1 MRTGPP
7 SHWKA
12 IGAAGEVPTNPSAE
26 ECANIARHWVEECD
40 LNHEKCHGRD
50 CSNGEDILP
59 RRVLDLSAGQIRLI
73 ETAPGQRGRYVA
85 LSHCWGKEQLLIT
98 TRETLADRMAGIDIE
113 AMPRTF
119 QDSIKI
125 TRGLGI
131 PFIWIDSL
139 CIIQKDAEDWE
150 EQSAV
155 MADIYARCYLNIAA
169 TRAAG
174 GHEGVLKP
182 RYTRRDSIRWSVD
195 FARQTNHR
203 YDARKHVPTVRD
215 FEVQSYKIPAID
227 DDVRIRVALW
237 SSHEALQTSRWLR
250 LHDDVAPLLPRT
262 WVYQE
267 RSLAPRSLHIH
278 SSEMIWICNAVQ
290 RCECGALNATPVGGD
305 GWSATKAQIAMLG
318 EVKDRKALYGL
329 WRTIV
334 EDISILDLS
343 FESDRLPAL
352 SGLATRFAEHFPKGE
367 RYLAGLWEGD
377 LLRDLLWESG
387 GSQQVDGP
395 TRQRKAGVPSWSW
408 ASLSWG
414 GDHPSGLDWEY
425 ETKPKLAK
433 WAGTTTY
440 QQDPRTQLISAS
452 VEVQGK
458 NRYGTVIGGSIIIE
472 GALCGITQG
481 DKNPEQMPLPIPGI
495 MTLDANGFNSLHLN
509 YDTPASAQESSG
521 TIVYCLFIG
530 CFSEVFDDPDEPH
543 VQRCGLML
551 RPTLVKGRFERVG
564 RWKQYVE
571 DWTKK
576 QEVWTKE
583 ASVFQVEI
591 I

>member
-1 MRTGPP
+1 M
-7 SHWKA
+7 
-12 IGAAGEVPTNPSAE
+12 
-26 ECANIARHWVEECD
+26 
-40 LNHEKCHGRD
+40 
-50 CSNGEDILP
+50 
-59 RRVLDLSAGQIRLI
+59 
-73 ETAPGQRGRYVA
+73 A
-85 LSHCWGKEQLLIT
+85 LS
-98 TRETLADRMAGIDIE
+98 
-113 AMPRTF
+113 
-119 QDSIKI
+119 
-125 TRGLGI
+125 
-131 PFIWIDSL
+131 
-139 CIIQKDAEDWE
+139 
-150 EQSAV
+150 
-155 MADIYARCYLNIAA
+155 
-169 TRAAG
+169 
-174 GHEGVLKP
+174 
-182 RYTRRDSIRWSVD
+182 
-195 FARQTNHR
+195 
-203 YDARKHVPTVRD
+203 
-215 FEVQSYKIPAID
+215 
-227 DDVRIRVALW
+227 
-237 SSHEALQTSRWLR
+237 
-250 LHDDVAPLLPRT
+250 
-262 WVYQE
+262 
-267 RSLAPRSLHIH
+267 
-278 SSEMIWICNAVQ
+278 
-290 RCECGALNATPVGGD
+290 NATPVGGD

-352 SGLATRFAEHFPKGE
+352 SGLATRFAEHFSKGE

-395 TRQRKAGVPSWSW
+395 TRERKAGVPSWSW

-440 QQDPRTQLISAS
+440 QQDPRTRLISAS

-472 GALCGITQG
+472 GALRGIIQG
-481 DKNPEQMPLPIPGI
+481 DKNPEQTPLPIPGI
-495 MTLDANGFNSLHLN
+495 MTLNASGFNSLHLN

>member
-1 MRTGPP
+1 M
-7 SHWKA
+7 
-12 IGAAGEVPTNPSAE
+12 
-26 ECANIARHWVEECD
+26 
-40 LNHEKCHGRD
+40 
-50 CSNGEDILP
+50 P
-59 RRVLDLSAGQIRLI
+59 RRVLDLSAGKVRLI
-73 ETAPGQRGRYVA
+73 ETVPAQRGRYVA

-98 TRETLADRMAGIDIE
+98 TRETLADRMAEIDIKE
-113 AMPRTF
+113 MPRTF
-119 QDSIKI
+119 QDSIRI

-139 CIIQKDAEDWE
+139 CIIQKDVQDWE

-174 GHEGVLKP
+174 GHEGILKP
-182 RYTRRDSIRWSVD
+182 RYTRRDSIQWSVD
-195 FARQTNHR
+195 FARQTNHN
-203 YDARKHVPTVRD
+203 YDASKHIPTIRD
-215 FEVQSYKIPAID
+215 FEVQSYKIPVID
-227 DDVRIRVALW
+227 EDIHIRVALW

-250 LHDDVAPLLPRT
+250 LHNDVAPLLPRT

-290 RCECGALNATPVGGD
+290 RCECAALDASPLGGD

-318 EVKDRKALYGL
+318 EAKDQKALHGL

-334 EDISILDLS
+334 EDVSILDLS

-367 RYLAGLWEGD
+367 RYLAGMWEGD

-395 TRQRKAGVPSWSW
+395 TRERKAGVPSWSW

-425 ETKPKLAK
+425 ETKPKLSE

-440 QQDPRTQLISAS
+440 KQDSRTRLISAS

-458 NRYGTVIGGSIIIE
+458 NRYGTVIGGSVTIE
-472 GALCGITQG
+472 GALCGIIEG
-481 DKNPEQMPLPIPGI
+481 DKSVEQTTPSPIPGV
-495 MTLDANGFNSLHLN
+495 MTLHADSFNSLHLN
-509 YDTPASAQESSG
+509 HDTPAFAQDSSG
-521 TIVYCLFIG
+521 GIVYCLLIG
-530 CFSEVFDDPDEPH
+530 CFSEIFDDPNEPH

-551 RPTLVKGRFERVG
+551 RATSVEGRFERVG

-571 DWTKK
+571 HWTKK
-576 QEVWTKE
+576 KEVWTKK
-583 ASVFQVEI
+583 ASVLRVEI